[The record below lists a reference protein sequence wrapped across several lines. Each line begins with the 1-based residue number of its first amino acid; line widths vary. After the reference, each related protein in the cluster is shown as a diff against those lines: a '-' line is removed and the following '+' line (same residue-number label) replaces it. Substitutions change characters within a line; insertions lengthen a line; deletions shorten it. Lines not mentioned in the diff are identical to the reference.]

1 MDLAEFHAPCLEDLK
16 ILKSEGTPS
25 FGEHRDSLPPL
36 HGGWTRDEG
45 ALKVKALLVK
55 KKSGSGFSM
64 QPSWGFRDLQ
74 LEISRRFN
82 IDDNTRV
89 GIRYV
94 DNNGE
99 SVLLTCDADL
109 EEGKEIYR
117 PSHSQTI
124 RLFFEWI
131 YQQTLGSSFGSSNP
145 SWNHHTCYFRE
156 LITYFQNF
164 FCLGIVEEEIND
176 IVEEINRTY

>member
-1 MDLAEFHAPCLEDLK
+1 M
-16 ILKSEGTPS
+16 
-25 FGEHRDSLPPL
+25 
-36 HGGWTRDEG
+36 
-45 ALKVKALLVK
+45 KVKALLVK

-145 SWNHHTCYFRE
+145 SR
-156 LITYFQNF
+156 L
-164 FCLGIVEEEIND
+164 LSGSPPS
-176 IVEEINRTY
+176 

>member
-1 MDLAEFHAPCLEDLK
+1 
-16 ILKSEGTPS
+16 
-25 FGEHRDSLPPL
+25 
-36 HGGWTRDEG
+36 
-45 ALKVKALLVK
+45 
-55 KKSGSGFSM
+55 M

-145 SWNHHTCYFRE
+145 S
-156 LITYFQNF
+156 
-164 FCLGIVEEEIND
+164 
-176 IVEEINRTY
+176 